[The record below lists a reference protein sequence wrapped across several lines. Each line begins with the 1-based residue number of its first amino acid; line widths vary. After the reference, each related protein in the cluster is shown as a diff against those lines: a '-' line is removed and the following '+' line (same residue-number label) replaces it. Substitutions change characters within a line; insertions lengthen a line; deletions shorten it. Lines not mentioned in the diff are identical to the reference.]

1 MSQLVSLQGSQR
13 QRRQWLLAASSTLLL
28 PGLFAAGLPALPGSE
43 SLSDELR
50 DALRSAKPLV
60 VMVSLEGC
68 VFCRSVRER
77 HLVPLR
83 EQEGISVV
91 QVDMRSRR
99 LTRDFSGGQITHDDR
114 VRAWNVK
121 VAPTVLFIGRGGAE
135 FAERLSGFSEDF
147 YGSYLAERLARAQA
161 RLRA

>member
-1 MSQLVSLQGSQR
+1 MSQLVSLQPSQR

-28 PGLFAAGLPALPGSE
+28 PGLFAAGLPALPSSE

-60 VMVSLEGC
+60 VMVILEGC

-91 QVDMRSRR
+91 RVDMRSRR
-99 LTRDFSGGQITHDDR
+99 LTRDFSGSQVTHDDR

-121 VAPTVLFIGRGGAE
+121 VAPTVLFIGQGGAE

-147 YGSYLAERLARAQA
+147 YGYYLAERLARAQA